1 MPYIAKKTEFNY
13 ESIPAGYYYDVLEKG
28 NNIQKFWHSQ
38 KFQYLIDII
47 SAEKM
52 PEKPLLVDVGSG
64 PGTFLFML
72 NEQLPNVICEG
83 VDISL
88 NQIEFAISKAN
99 ELKSQNLKFIK
110 VDNEKLPYADNS
122 VDIVTTVEVIEH
134 LSPYQAM
141 KTAMEVRRIL
151 KPNGKWIVTTPNYR
165 SLWPVIEIGLNFF
178 SPVKY
183 QEQHIS
189 KFIPN
194 SLVKFVESGGFDVGD
209 VKTLFFL
216 APFYSFLS
224 KKLARGIMNI
234 ENYMKFPGSLLVCIC
249 TPLQE

>member
-28 NNIQKFWHSQ
+28 NNVQKFWHSQ
-38 KFQYLIDII
+38 KFQYLINII

-52 PEKPLLVDVGSG
+52 PEKPSLVDVGSG

-72 NEQLPNVICEG
+72 NEQLPNVIC
-83 VDISL
+83 
-88 NQIEFAISKAN
+88 
-99 ELKSQNLKFIK
+99 
-110 VDNEKLPYADNS
+110 
-122 VDIVTTVEVIEH
+122 
-134 LSPYQAM
+134 
-141 KTAMEVRRIL
+141 
-151 KPNGKWIVTTPNYR
+151 
-165 SLWPVIEIGLNFF
+165 
-178 SPVKY
+178 
-183 QEQHIS
+183 
-189 KFIPN
+189 
-194 SLVKFVESGGFDVGD
+194 D

-224 KKLARGIMNI
+224 KKPAKGIMNI